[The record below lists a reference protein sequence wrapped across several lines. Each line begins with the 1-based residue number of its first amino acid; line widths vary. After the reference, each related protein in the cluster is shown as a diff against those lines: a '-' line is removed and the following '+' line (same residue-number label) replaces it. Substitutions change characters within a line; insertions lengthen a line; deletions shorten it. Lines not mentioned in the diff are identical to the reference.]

1 VTSLVLHLRGP
12 MQSWGGDSRF
22 NTRST
27 ERLPTKSA
35 LVGLLAAAHGRTR
48 GSDVSD
54 LVALTMVIRVDQA
67 GQMMRDYHTVG
78 GGYPSGERIKV
89 AKGGERPEAQ
99 AALVSERYYLADAA
113 FTVMLSG
120 DPETVTSS
128 GAALEHPRWAPALG
142 RRSCPPAEPFI
153 LGVIDHDPVGYLQHV
168 LPVVRD
174 VTRGQGRSVTFIV
187 DDPEGQAL
195 GVREVPHKAL
205 NKWSFYGQRRVRRW
219 TEELEQERFVTD
231 PLALAPEEIAV

>member
-1 VTSLVLHLRGP
+1 VTSLALHLRGP

-35 LVGLLAAAHGRTR
+35 LVGLLAAAHGRPR

-54 LVALTMVIRVDQA
+54 LVALSMVIRVDQA

-78 GGYPSGERIKV
+78 GGYPKGGGIKV
-89 AKGGERPEAQ
+89 ASGKKRSEETTT
-99 AALVSERYYLADAA
+99 LVSERYYLADAA
-113 FTVMLSG
+113 FTVILSG
-120 DPETVTSS
+120 DPETVTLS

-153 LGVIDHDPVGYLQHV
+153 LGVIDHDPVSYLRDV

-174 VTRGQGRSVTFIV
+174 VTMGQGRSVTFIV
-187 DDPEGQAL
+187 DDPEGQTL

-205 NKWSFYGQRRVRRW
+205 NEWSSYGQRRVRRW
-219 TEELEQERFVTD
+219 TEELGEERFVTD
-231 PLALAPEEIAV
+231 PLALVPAEVGV

>member
-1 VTSLVLHLRGP
+1 MTSLVLHLRGP

-22 NTRST
+22 NTRTT

-35 LVGLLAAAHGRTR
+35 LVGLLAAAHGRPR
-48 GSDVSD
+48 GSDVND
-54 LVALTMVIRVDQA
+54 LVALSMVSRVDQA

-78 GGYPSGERIKV
+78 GGYPKGARIKV
-89 AKGGERPEAQ
+89 AGGGERPEAQ

-120 DPETVTSS
+120 DTETVTSS

-153 LGVIDHDPVGYLQHV
+153 LGVIEHDPVSYLRDV

-174 VTRGQGRSVTFIV
+174 VTMGQGRSVTFVV
-187 DDPEGQAL
+187 DDAEGQTL

-205 NKWSFYGQRRVRRW
+205 NEWSSYGQRRVRRW
-219 TEELEQERFVTD
+219 TEELEADRFVTD
-231 PLALAPEEIAV
+231 PLALVPAEVEV